1 MATRIYNCSELVSD
15 LYNQIPSDG
24 AFVLLIKNTT
34 LGDKPFRLWQYDASS
49 AATHDEDGGVI
60 KPTLQT
66 GNGRWLFRGYYSVQS
81 NWDETNSASPAF
93 ILNKPTV
100 PQAASQS
107 SATPALDTSAQIH
120 ATRNCIVSYPVSI
133 SVTSTLL
140 GTNSGSV
147 FLEISPDNSAW
158 TGIAQVGN
166 SVAGV
171 VSTTIGTHVLTGMVP
186 ANYYRRLRTA
196 TAGTNGATITSLQGQ
211 EILI

>member
-1 MATRIYNCSELVSD
+1 MAHAAYNAVQFKAD
-15 LYNQIPSDG
+15 LYNRIPG
-24 AFVLLIKNTT
+24 GLEFQLLRADTT
-34 LGDKPFRLWQYDASS
+34 VGDIPLSLWEWDSASS
-49 AATHDEDGGVI
+49 ANDDFDGGVI
-60 KPTLQT
+60 KPTMQS
-66 GNGRWLFRGYYSVQS
+66 GNGRYLRRGYYSVQS
-81 NWDETNSASPAF
+81 NWDETDSASPAY

-196 TAGTNGATITSLQGQ
+196 TAGTNGATITSLQG
-211 EILI
+211 